1 MADYTPIKG
10 YWQANAVENAPDMAT
25 LSSEGYPSNG
35 DKTAGMNATV
45 PGAGWFYWVDQ
56 SIRAVIAAAG
66 KTSTVPPSPAEFRD
80 ALQSLGWIGD
90 KTIPAAKLAASLAF
104 TGTPT
109 APTAAKGTSTTQLAT
124 TAFVATAV
132 DAKTFP
138 VDAAMSTTSTNA
150 VQNKVITAALN
161 TTGYQV
167 GDLRLYAGSDVPDG
181 WFRCDGSTIANMSKN
196 YPKLYA
202 ILGTNVLPN
211 SNGVCLQGAASGI
224 GSNIASSLPTHYH
237 AFGSNTGNNN
247 GSFGA
252 TKDSID
258 YTMPA
263 TGGTRGWNGSGGGGS
278 FSGLITTYS
287 ANMITSLE
295 KFESGSVQ
303 PAALKVSVLIKHD

>member
-66 KTSTVPPSPAEFRD
+66 KPSTVPPSPAEFRD

-138 VDAAMSTTSTNA
+138 VDTAMSTTSTNA

-211 SNGVCLQGAASGI
+211 YTGRYPVGAASGI
-224 GSNIASSLPTHYH
+224 NGLLSAGLPNITGTHSSNWVSDNLLSGAFYKTDEKGQCSDGSAWTYNQVGFDASRVSAIY
-237 AFGSNTGNNN
+237 
-247 GSFGA
+247 GA
-252 TKDSID
+252 S
-258 YTMPA
+258 
-263 TGGTRGWNGSGGGGS
+263 
-278 FSGLITTYS
+278 TT
-287 ANMITSLE
+287 
-295 KFESGSVQ
+295 VQ
-303 PAALKVSVLIKHD
+303 PLSVKAAFLIKHD

>member
-10 YWQANAVENAPDMAT
+10 YWQANAIESAPDLST

-45 PGAGWFYWVDQ
+45 PGAAWFYWVDQ

-80 ALQSLGWIGD
+80 ALKSLGWITD
-90 KTIPAAKLAASLAF
+90 KSIPASKLAASLAF

-109 APTAAKGTSTTQLAT
+109 APTASKGTSTTQLAT

-132 DAKTFP
+132 AAKTFP
-138 VDAAMSTTSTNA
+138 VDTAMSTTSTNA

-211 SNGVCLQGAASGI
+211 YTGRYPVGAATGINGLLAAGLPNITGTHSSNWVSDDLLSGAFYKTDAKGNCSD
-224 GSNIASSLPTHYH
+224 GSSWTYNQVGFDASRVSSIY
-237 AFGSNTGNNN
+237 
-247 GSFGA
+247 GA
-252 TKDSID
+252 S
-258 YTMPA
+258 
-263 TGGTRGWNGSGGGGS
+263 
-278 FSGLITTYS
+278 TT
-287 ANMITSLE
+287 
-295 KFESGSVQ
+295 VQ
-303 PAALKVSVLIKHD
+303 PLSVKAAFLIKHD

>member
-10 YWQANAVENAPDMAT
+10 YWQANAIESAPDLST

-45 PGAGWFYWVDQ
+45 PGAAWFYWVDQ

-80 ALQSLGWIGD
+80 ALKSLGWITD
-90 KTIPAAKLAASLAF
+90 KSIPASKLAASLAF

-109 APTAAKGTSTTQLAT
+109 APTASKGTSTTQLAT

-132 DAKTFP
+132 AAKTFP
-138 VDAAMSTTSTNA
+138 VDTAMSTTSTNA

-211 SNGVCLQGAASGI
+211 YTGRYPV
-224 GSNIASSLPTHYH
+224 GSSSQI
-237 AFGSNTGNNN
+237 N
-247 GSFGA
+247 
-252 TKDSID
+252 
-258 YTMPA
+258 
-263 TGGTRGWNGSGGGGS
+263 
-278 FSGLITTYS
+278 GLIDAGLPNITGKFTAYEFCGYHNSQYYTEGALYVTGEYKYAGSQNHSGYS
-287 ANMITSLE
+287 AMLALDASRSSEIYGKSTSVTPP
-295 KFESGSVQ
+295 SVRC
-303 PAALKVSVLIKHD
+303 AVLIKHD